1 MSKFG
6 ARNDFFHPFFSCSSK
21 DASLQFFT
29 SRLEQKQELGAS
41 ERQFYSKG
49 KNRMQLDFSSG
60 KLIRKMI
67 EAKIAL
73 VKFQNLLANGKTTT
87 NKRTAKMESKLTRFY
102 FKVLSVRGQNFFNS
116 VELILISEILS
127 SICQF
132 SARNCFQG
140 EPFPKFFIC
149 LFCN

>member
-1 MSKFG
+1 MLCFYYWLFCTWK
-6 ARNDFFHPFFSCSSK
+6 RVHIFFQIFLLWSDLPFWLFSTYCSTCRSLGLGMIFFIRSFLAAQRMHPCS
-21 DASLQFFT
+21 FFT
-29 SRLEQKQELGAS
+29 SRLEQKQELDAS

-102 FKVLSVRGQNFFNS
+102 FKVLSARG
-116 VELILISEILS
+116 
-127 SICQF
+127 
-132 SARNCFQG
+132 
-140 EPFPKFFIC
+140 
-149 LFCN
+149 